1 MSLMMATMKQCYLRR
16 NIKEHSESL
25 CSEGGENMVGWY
37 IAGVVAGLTLAI
49 TVDCIVN
56 DKEVRV

>member
-1 MSLMMATMKQCYLRR
+1 
-16 NIKEHSESL
+16 
-25 CSEGGENMVGWY
+25 MVGWY

-56 DKEVRV
+56 DKEVRA